1 MGILPYKIT
10 TLTKEEKQVNSTNF
24 GTIIDLLITRDN
36 SKPGDFYD
44 EDGYLVCGN
53 CHTRK
58 QFDLE
63 FLGAIRR
70 VPVACKC
77 EQEKSRIEQEEEQQ
91 RQLQN
96 KIDEFRKSGIADP
109 EYLKWRIEIDDKTN
123 VRISNAVVRYINK
136 WETMKKQ
143 NIGILFYGNVG
154 TGKTFYA
161 ACIANGLLD
170 REIAVLMTNIPALI
184 TGMQND
190 FERNKSS
197 LLYKI
202 FDIPLLVIDDLGS
215 ERDTP
220 YSCEK
225 LYEIIDTRY
234 RSGKPLIVTT
244 NLSPEE
250 LKNPADLRYKR
261 VYDRILEMCHPILV
275 TGESRR
281 VKKAANK
288 RKQACELLGI

>member
-1 MGILPYKIT
+1 MNEINNASIG
-10 TLTKEEKQVNSTNF
+10 TLISQLA
-24 GTIIDLLITRDN
+24 IRDN
-36 SKPGDFYD
+36 SNPGDFYD
-44 EDGYLVCGN
+44 QEGYLVCCN

-58 QFDLE
+58 QYELE
-63 FLGAIRR
+63 LFGAVRR
-70 VPVACKC
+70 VPVMCKC
-77 EQEKSRIEQEEEQQ
+77 EEEKHKKEQEEERQ
-91 RQLQN
+91 RQLQA
-96 KIDEFRKSGIADP
+96 KIDGFRKSGITDP
-109 EYLKWRIEIDDKTN
+109 EYLKWRIEADDKTN
-123 VRISNAVVRYINK
+123 LKISNAVVRYIDK

-143 NIGILFYGNVG
+143 NMGILFYGNVG

-161 ACIANGLLD
+161 ACIANALLD

-184 TGMQND
+184 TSMQND
-190 FERNKSS
+190 FERNKQS

-202 FDIPLLVIDDLGS
+202 FDIPLLIIDDLGS

-225 LYEIIDTRY
+225 LYEIIDARY